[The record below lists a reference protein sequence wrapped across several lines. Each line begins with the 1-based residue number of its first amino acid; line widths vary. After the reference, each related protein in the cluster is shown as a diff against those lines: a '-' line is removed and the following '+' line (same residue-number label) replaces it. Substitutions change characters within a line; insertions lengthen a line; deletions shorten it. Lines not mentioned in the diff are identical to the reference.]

1 MAAYDLPL
9 GYKFEPSKE
18 ELVEYFLKRR
28 LRGEPLESFYNNV
41 IMDFDVYHPSKIMT
55 LTERKVEEDGFQQGY
70 FFSSLETTSKNG
82 KRIKHQYIP
91 THGTWLEKAATKMI
105 CYQNEVIGIHKYYKF
120 NPVSES
126 KGSML
131 NKDEWMMHEYSL
143 LHNQDNQD
151 QDIIVLCHITNKKDY
166 NNSHNKSIKA
176 RKINM
181 VVDQSLDYEAGPSK
195 ISRVDPYTEWNDEDP
210 LNWISYDVGDECATA
225 DGGVKDDESLKWF
238 EDGYKSAM
246 EQIVAQE
253 DHHDDHQVIEIPAV
267 EMAAGELTWT
277 TSNLDPRAQEELNR
291 LEALL
296 MA

>member
-1 MAAYDLPL
+1 MGAYDLPL

-18 ELVEYFLKRR
+18 ELVGYFLKRR
-28 LRGEPLESFYNNV
+28 LSGEPLESFYNNV
-41 IMDFDVYHPSKIMT
+41 IMDFDVYSHHPSKIMT
-55 LTERKVEEDGFQQGY
+55 LTKRKVEEDGFQQGY

-82 KRIKHQYIP
+82 KRIKRHIP

-120 NPVSES
+120 NPVSEF
-126 KGSML
+126 KDSML

-143 LHNQDNQD
+143 LPNQDTQD
-151 QDIIVLCHITNKKDY
+151 KDIMVLCHITNKKDY

-181 VVDQSLDYEAGPSK
+181 VVDESLDYEAGPSK
-195 ISRVDPYTEWNDEDP
+195 ISRVDPYTAWNNEDP
-210 LNWISYDVGDECATA
+210 LNLISYDVGDECAN
-225 DGGVKDDESLKWF
+225 GGVKDDESLKLF

-253 DHHDDHQVIEIPAV
+253 DHHDVHQVIGIPA
-267 EMAAGELTWT
+267 G
-277 TSNLDPRAQEELNR
+277 
-291 LEALL
+291 
-296 MA
+296 